1 MPEHFGSDSR
11 ALNNTAVGSEVAPE
25 NSDSAC
31 GAVGIV
37 NGSDNLGIAVYNAL
51 NILRNGL
58 AGAGDKVVLSK
69 PSLLISF
76 ITA

>member
-25 NSDSAC
+25 HGDAAC

-58 AGAGDKVVLSK
+58 AGAGD
-69 PSLLISF
+69 
-76 ITA
+76 